1 MINKI
6 TIIGVGLIGG
16 SLAKAIKE
24 NNLAKVVFGFGRDL
38 NRLEKAQK
46 ANVIDQFST
55 NLKEAINDS
64 DIVVIAT
71 PVGSFKEI
79 LSEIKPFLTGKIIIT
94 DVGSTKTN
102 IASIVSQ
109 TLGEYSNCFIPAH
122 PIAGKEKSG
131 FEASESNLFKNKKVI
146 ITPLETNSS
155 DSINLIQKMW
165 QDIGADV
172 DFMSPESHDE
182 LLGMTS
188 HLPHMLAFSLVNY
201 LISKNPSASIY
212 AAGGYKD
219 FSRIASGDNVMWR
232 DICIQNKGQI
242 INHIKGYQKTLD
254 SLVDAIENENSDELD
269 LLFTTAKKTRDSW
282 VG

>member
-24 NNLAKVVFGFGRDL
+24 NNLAKVVFGYGRDL

-55 NLKEAINDS
+55 NLKDAINDS
-64 DIVVIAT
+64 DIVIIAT

-79 LSEIKPFLTGKIIIT
+79 LIEIKPFLTSKIVIS

-109 TLGEYSNCFIPAH
+109 TLGDYSNYFIPAH

-131 FEASESNLFKNKKVI
+131 FEASEANLFNNRKVI
-146 ITPLETNSS
+146 ITPLETSS
-155 DSINLIQKMW
+155 PDSISLIQKMW
-165 QDIGADV
+165 EGTGADV

-212 AAGGYKD
+212 AAGGFKD
-219 FSRIASGDNVMWR
+219 FSRIASGDAVMWR
-232 DICIQNKGQI
+232 DICIQNKDQI
-242 INHIKGYQKTLD
+242 IDHIRGYQKTLN

-269 LLFTTAKKTRDSW
+269 LLFTSAKKTRDSW

>member
-55 NLKEAINDS
+55 NLKDAINDS

-155 DSINLIQKMW
+155 DSISLIQKMW

-212 AAGGYKD
+212 AAGGFKD

>member
-38 NRLEKAQK
+38 NRLEEAQK

-55 NLKEAINDS
+55 NLKDAINNS
-64 DIVVIAT
+64 DIVIIAS
-71 PVGSFKEI
+71 PVGSFQEI
-79 LSEIKPFLTGKIIIT
+79 LSEIKPFLTSKIVIS

-109 TLGEYSNCFIPAH
+109 TLGDYSNCFIPAH

-131 FEASESNLFKNKKVI
+131 FEASESNLFNNRKVI
-146 ITPLETNSS
+146 ITPLETSNP
-155 DSINLIQKMW
+155 DSINIIQEMW
-165 QDIGADV
+165 EGTGADV

-212 AAGGYKD
+212 AAGGFKD
-219 FSRIASGDNVMWR
+219 FSRIASGDAVMWR
-232 DICIQNKGQI
+232 DICIQNKDQI
-242 INHIKGYQKTLD
+242 IDHIRGYQKTLN

-269 LLFTTAKKTRDSW
+269 LLFTSAKKTRDSW
-282 VG
+282 IG

>member
-38 NRLEKAQK
+38 NRLEAAQK

-55 NLKEAINDS
+55 NLKDAINNS
-64 DIVVIAT
+64 DIVIIAT
-71 PVGSFKEI
+71 PVGSFQEI
-79 LSEIKPFLTGKIIIT
+79 LSEIKPFLTSKIVIS

-109 TLGEYSNCFIPAH
+109 TLGDYSNYFIPAH

-131 FEASESNLFKNKKVI
+131 FEASESNLFNNRKVI
-146 ITPLETNSS
+146 ITPLETSS
-155 DSINLIQKMW
+155 PDSINLIQKMW
-165 QDIGADV
+165 EGTGADV

-212 AAGGYKD
+212 AAGGFKD
-219 FSRIASGDNVMWR
+219 FSRIASGDAVMWR
-232 DICIQNKGQI
+232 DICIQNKDQI
-242 INHIKGYQKTLD
+242 ISHIKGYQKTLN

-269 LLFTTAKKTRDSW
+269 LLFTSAKKTRDSW

>member
-38 NRLEKAQK
+38 NRLEAAQK

-55 NLKEAINDS
+55 NLKDAINDS
-64 DIVVIAT
+64 DIVIIAT
-71 PVGSFKEI
+71 PVGSFQEI
-79 LSEIKPFLTGKIIIT
+79 LSEIKPFLTSKIVIS

-109 TLGEYSNCFIPAH
+109 TLGDYSNYFIPAH

-131 FEASESNLFKNKKVI
+131 FEASESNLFNNRKVI
-146 ITPLETNSS
+146 ITPLETSS
-155 DSINLIQKMW
+155 PDSINLIQKMW
-165 QDIGADV
+165 EGTGADV

-212 AAGGYKD
+212 AAGGFKD
-219 FSRIASGDNVMWR
+219 FSRIASGDAVMWR
-232 DICIQNKGQI
+232 DICIQNKDQI
-242 INHIKGYQKTLD
+242 ISHIKGYQKTLN

-269 LLFTTAKKTRDSW
+269 LLFTSAKKTRDSW

>member
-155 DSINLIQKMW
+155 DSISLIQKMW

-212 AAGGYKD
+212 AAGGFKD

-232 DICIQNKGQI
+232 DICIQNKKQI
-242 INHIKGYQKTLD
+242 INHIKGYQKILD

>member
-55 NLKEAINDS
+55 NLKDAINDS
-64 DIVVIAT
+64 DIVIIAT

-79 LSEIKPFLTGKIIIT
+79 LIEIKPFLTSKIVIS

-102 IASIVSQ
+102 IALIVSQ
-109 TLGEYSNCFIPAH
+109 TLGDYSNYFIPAH

-131 FEASESNLFKNKKVI
+131 FEASESNLFNNRKVI
-146 ITPLETNSS
+146 ITPLETSS
-155 DSINLIQKMW
+155 PDSINLIQKMW
-165 QDIGADV
+165 EGTGADV

-212 AAGGYKD
+212 AAGGFKD
-219 FSRIASGDNVMWR
+219 FSRIASGDAVMWR
-232 DICIQNKGQI
+232 DICIQNKDQI
-242 INHIKGYQKTLD
+242 IDHIRGYQKTLN

-269 LLFTTAKKTRDSW
+269 LLFTSAKKTRDSW

>member
-38 NRLEKAQK
+38 NRLEKAKK
-46 ANVIDQFST
+46 ANVIDQFSI
-55 NLKEAINDS
+55 NLKDAINDS
-64 DIVVIAT
+64 DIVIIAT

-79 LSEIKPFLTGKIIIT
+79 LSEIKPFLTSKIVIS

-109 TLGEYSNCFIPAH
+109 TLGDYSNCFIPAH

-131 FEASESNLFKNKKVI
+131 FEASEANLFNNRKVI
-146 ITPLETNSS
+146 ITPLETSS
-155 DSINLIQKMW
+155 PDSISLIQKMW
-165 QDIGADV
+165 EGTGADV
-172 DFMSPESHDE
+172 DFMNPESHDE

-212 AAGGYKD
+212 AAGGFKD
-219 FSRIASGDNVMWR
+219 FSRIASGDAVMWR
-232 DICIQNKGQI
+232 DICIQNKDQI
-242 INHIKGYQKTLD
+242 ISHIKGYQKTLN

-269 LLFTTAKKTRDSW
+269 LLFTSAKKTRDSW

>member
-55 NLKEAINDS
+55 NLKDAINDS
-64 DIVVIAT
+64 DIVIIAT
-71 PVGSFKEI
+71 PVGSFQEI
-79 LSEIKPFLTGKIIIT
+79 LSEIKPFLTSKIVIS

-109 TLGEYSNCFIPAH
+109 TLGGYSNYFIPAH

-131 FEASESNLFKNKKVI
+131 FEASEANLFNSRKVI
-146 ITPLETNSS
+146 ITPLETSNP
-155 DSINLIQKMW
+155 DSISLIQKMW
-165 QDIGADV
+165 EGTGADV

-212 AAGGYKD
+212 AAGGFKD
-219 FSRIASGDNVMWR
+219 FSRIASGDAVMWR
-232 DICIQNKGQI
+232 DICIQNKDQI
-242 INHIKGYQKTLD
+242 ISHIKGYQKTLN

-269 LLFTTAKKTRDSW
+269 LLFTSAKKTRDSW

>member
-38 NRLEKAQK
+38 NRLEAAQK

-55 NLKEAINDS
+55 NLKDAINNS
-64 DIVVIAT
+64 DIVIIAT
-71 PVGSFKEI
+71 PVGSFQEI
-79 LSEIKPFLTGKIIIT
+79 LSEIKPFLTSKIVIS

-109 TLGEYSNCFIPAH
+109 TLGDYSNYFIPAH

-131 FEASESNLFKNKKVI
+131 FEASEANLFNNRKVI
-146 ITPLETNSS
+146 ITPLETSS
-155 DSINLIQKMW
+155 PDSISLIQKMW
-165 QDIGADV
+165 EGTGADV

-212 AAGGYKD
+212 AAGGFKD
-219 FSRIASGDNVMWR
+219 FSRIASGDAVMWR
-232 DICIQNKGQI
+232 DICIQNKDQI
-242 INHIKGYQKTLD
+242 ISHIKGYQKTLN
-254 SLVDAIENENSDELD
+254 SLVDAIENENSNELD
-269 LLFTTAKKTRDSW
+269 LLFTSAKKTRDSW

>member
-38 NRLEKAQK
+38 NRLEKAKK
-46 ANVIDQFST
+46 ANVIDQFSI
-55 NLKEAINDS
+55 NLKDAINDS
-64 DIVVIAT
+64 DIVIIAT

-79 LSEIKPFLTGKIIIT
+79 LSEIKPFLTSKIVIS

-109 TLGEYSNCFIPAH
+109 TLGDYSNCFIPAH

-131 FEASESNLFKNKKVI
+131 FEASESNLFNNRKVI
-146 ITPLETNSS
+146 ITPLETSNP
-155 DSINLIQKMW
+155 DSINIIQKMW
-165 QDIGADV
+165 EGTGADV

-212 AAGGYKD
+212 AAGGFKD
-219 FSRIASGDNVMWR
+219 FSRIASGDAVMWR
-232 DICIQNKGQI
+232 DICIQNKDQI
-242 INHIKGYQKTLD
+242 ISHIKGYQKTLN
-254 SLVDAIENENSDELD
+254 SLIDAIENENSDELD
-269 LLFTTAKKTRDSW
+269 LLFTSAKKTRDSW

>member
-24 NNLAKVVFGFGRDL
+24 NNLAKEVFGFGRDL
-38 NRLEKAQK
+38 NRLKKAQK

-55 NLKEAINDS
+55 NLKDAINDS
-64 DIVVIAT
+64 DIVIIAT
-71 PVGSFKEI
+71 PVGSFQEI
-79 LSEIKPFLTGKIIIT
+79 LSEIKPFLTSKIVIS

-109 TLGEYSNCFIPAH
+109 TLEGYSNYFIPAH

-131 FEASESNLFKNKKVI
+131 FEASEANLFNSRKVI
-146 ITPLETNSS
+146 ITPLETSNP
-155 DSINLIQKMW
+155 DSISLIQKMW
-165 QDIGADV
+165 EGTGADV

-212 AAGGYKD
+212 AAGGFKD
-219 FSRIASGDNVMWR
+219 FSRIASGDAVMWR
-232 DICIQNKGQI
+232 DICIQNKDQI
-242 INHIKGYQKTLD
+242 ISHIKGYQKTLN

-269 LLFTTAKKTRDSW
+269 LLFTSAKKTRDSW

>member
-38 NRLEKAQK
+38 NRLEEAKK
-46 ANVIDQFST
+46 ANVIDQFSI
-55 NLKEAINDS
+55 NLKDAINDS
-64 DIVVIAT
+64 DIVIIAT

-79 LSEIKPFLTGKIIIT
+79 LSEIKPFLTSKIVIS

-109 TLGEYSNCFIPAH
+109 TLGDYSNCFIPAH

-131 FEASESNLFKNKKVI
+131 FEASESNLFNNRKVI
-146 ITPLETNSS
+146 ITPLETSS
-155 DSINLIQKMW
+155 PDSINLIQKMW
-165 QDIGADV
+165 EGTGADV

-212 AAGGYKD
+212 AAGGFKD
-219 FSRIASGDNVMWR
+219 FSRIASGDAVMWR
-232 DICIQNKGQI
+232 DICIQNKDQI
-242 INHIKGYQKTLD
+242 IDHIRGYQKTLN

-269 LLFTTAKKTRDSW
+269 LLFTSAKKTRDSW

>member
-24 NNLAKVVFGFGRDL
+24 NNLAKVVFGFGRDSE
-38 NRLEKAQK
+38 RLEKAQK
-46 ANVIDQFST
+46 TNVIDQYST
-55 NLKEAINDS
+55 NLKEAVSNA

-79 LSEIKPFLTGKIIIT
+79 LSEIKPFLTGKIVIT

-102 IASIVSQ
+102 IASMVSQ
-109 TLGEYSNCFIPAH
+109 ALGEHSNSFIPAH

-131 FEASESNLFKNKKVI
+131 FEASESNLFNNKKVI
-146 ITPLETNSS
+146 ITPLEGNSS
-155 DSINLIQKMW
+155 DSISLIQKMW
-165 QDIGADV
+165 EGAGADV

-212 AAGGYKD
+212 AAGGFKD
-219 FSRIASGDNVMWR
+219 FSRIASGDAVMWR
-232 DICIQNKGQI
+232 DICIQNKDQI
-242 INHIKGYQKTLD
+242 IDHIKGYQKTLD
-254 SLVDAIENENSDELD
+254 SLVDAIKNENSDELD
-269 LLFTTAKKTRDSW
+269 LLFTNAKKTRDSW

>member
-38 NRLEKAQK
+38 NRLEKAKK
-46 ANVIDQFST
+46 ANVIDQFSI
-55 NLKEAINDS
+55 NLKDAINDS
-64 DIVVIAT
+64 DIVIIAT

-79 LSEIKPFLTGKIIIT
+79 LSEIKPFLTSKIVIS

-109 TLGEYSNCFIPAH
+109 TLGDYSNCFIPAH

-131 FEASESNLFKNKKVI
+131 FEASESNLFNNRKVI
-146 ITPLETNSS
+146 ITPLETSNS
-155 DSINLIQKMW
+155 DSINIIKEMW
-165 QDIGADV
+165 EGTGADV

-212 AAGGYKD
+212 AAGGFKD
-219 FSRIASGDNVMWR
+219 FSRIASGDAVMWR
-232 DICIQNKGQI
+232 DICIQNKNQI
-242 INHIKGYQKTLD
+242 IDHIRGYQKTLN

-269 LLFTTAKKTRDSW
+269 LLFTSAKKTRDSW

>member
-24 NNLAKVVFGFGRDL
+24 NNLAKVVFGYGRDL

-64 DIVVIAT
+64 DIVIIAT

-79 LSEIKPFLTGKIIIT
+79 LIEIKPFLTSKIVIS

-109 TLGEYSNCFIPAH
+109 TLGDYSNYFIPAH

-131 FEASESNLFKNKKVI
+131 FEASESNLFNNRKVI
-146 ITPLETNSS
+146 ITPLETSS
-155 DSINLIQKMW
+155 PDSINLIQKMW
-165 QDIGADV
+165 EGTGADV

-212 AAGGYKD
+212 AAGGFKD
-219 FSRIASGDNVMWR
+219 FSRIASGDAVMWR
-232 DICIQNKGQI
+232 DICIQNKDQI
-242 INHIKGYQKTLD
+242 IDHIRGYQKTLN

-269 LLFTTAKKTRDSW
+269 LLFTSAKKTRDSW

>member
-24 NNLAKVVFGFGRDL
+24 NNLAKVVFGYGRDL
-38 NRLEKAQK
+38 NRLEKAKK

-55 NLKEAINDS
+55 NLKDAINDS
-64 DIVVIAT
+64 DIVIIAT

-79 LSEIKPFLTGKIIIT
+79 LIEIKPFLTSKIVIS

-102 IASIVSQ
+102 IALIVSQ
-109 TLGEYSNCFIPAH
+109 TLGDYSNYFIPAH

-131 FEASESNLFKNKKVI
+131 FEASEANLFSNRKVI
-146 ITPLETNSS
+146 ITPLETSS
-155 DSINLIQKMW
+155 PDSISLIQKMW
-165 QDIGADV
+165 EGTGADV

-212 AAGGYKD
+212 AAGGFKD
-219 FSRIASGDNVMWR
+219 FSRIASGDAVMWR
-232 DICIQNKGQI
+232 DICIQNKDQI
-242 INHIKGYQKTLD
+242 IDHIRGYQKTLN

-269 LLFTTAKKTRDSW
+269 LLFTSAKKTRDSW

>member
-55 NLKEAINDS
+55 NLKDAINDS
-64 DIVVIAT
+64 DIVIIAT
-71 PVGSFKEI
+71 PVGSFQEI
-79 LSEIKPFLTGKIIIT
+79 LSEIKPFLTSKIVIS

-109 TLGEYSNCFIPAH
+109 TLGDYSNYFIPAH

-131 FEASESNLFKNKKVI
+131 FEASESNLFNNRKVI
-146 ITPLETNSS
+146 ITPLETSS
-155 DSINLIQKMW
+155 PDSINLIQKMW
-165 QDIGADV
+165 EGTGADV

-212 AAGGYKD
+212 AAGGFKD
-219 FSRIASGDNVMWR
+219 FSRIASGDAVMWR
-232 DICIQNKGQI
+232 DICIQNKDQI
-242 INHIKGYQKTLD
+242 ISHIKGYQKTLN

-269 LLFTTAKKTRDSW
+269 LLFTSAKKTRDSW

>member
-24 NNLAKVVFGFGRDL
+24 NNLAKVVYGFGRDSE
-38 NRLEKAQK
+38 RLEKAQK
-46 ANVIDQFST
+46 TNVIDQYST
-55 NLKEAINDS
+55 NLKEAVSDS

-71 PVGSFKEI
+71 PVGSCKKI
-79 LSEIKPFLTGKIIIT
+79 LSEIKPFLTGKIVVT

-102 IASIVSQ
+102 IASMVSQ
-109 TLGEYSNCFIPAH
+109 TLGEHSKFFIPAH

-131 FEASESNLFKNKKVI
+131 FEVSESNLFNNKKVI

-155 DSINLIQKMW
+155 ESISLIQNMW
-165 QDIGADV
+165 EGAGADV

-212 AAGGYKD
+212 AAGGFKD
-219 FSRIASGDNVMWR
+219 FSRIASGDAVMWR
-232 DICIQNKGQI
+232 DICIQNKDQI
-242 INHIKGYQKTLD
+242 IDHIKGYQKTLD
-254 SLVDAIENENSDELD
+254 SLVDAIKNENSDELD
-269 LLFTTAKKTRDSW
+269 LLFTNAKKTRDSW

>member
-55 NLKEAINDS
+55 NLEDAINDS
-64 DIVVIAT
+64 DIVIIAT

-79 LSEIKPFLTGKIIIT
+79 LIEIKPFLTSKIVIS

-109 TLGEYSNCFIPAH
+109 TLGDYSNYFIPAH

-131 FEASESNLFKNKKVI
+131 FEASESNLFNNRKVI
-146 ITPLETNSS
+146 ITPLETSS
-155 DSINLIQKMW
+155 TDSINLIQKMW
-165 QDIGADV
+165 EGTGADV

-212 AAGGYKD
+212 AAGGFKD
-219 FSRIASGDNVMWR
+219 FSRIASGDAVMWR
-232 DICIQNKGQI
+232 DICIQNKDQI
-242 INHIKGYQKTLD
+242 IDHIRGYQKTLN

-269 LLFTTAKKTRDSW
+269 LLFTSAKKTRDSW

>member
-55 NLKEAINDS
+55 NLKDAINDS
-64 DIVVIAT
+64 DIVIIAT

-79 LSEIKPFLTGKIIIT
+79 LSEIKPFLTSKIVIS

-109 TLGEYSNCFIPAH
+109 TLGDYSNYFIPAH

-131 FEASESNLFKNKKVI
+131 FEASESNLFNNRKVI
-146 ITPLETNSS
+146 ITPLETSS
-155 DSINLIQKMW
+155 PDSINLIQKMW
-165 QDIGADV
+165 EGTGADV

-212 AAGGYKD
+212 AAGGFKD
-219 FSRIASGDNVMWR
+219 FSRIASGDAVMWR
-232 DICIQNKGQI
+232 DICIQNKDQI
-242 INHIKGYQKTLD
+242 ISHIKGYQKTLN

-269 LLFTTAKKTRDSW
+269 LLFTSAKKTRDSW

>member
-55 NLKEAINDS
+55 NLKDAINDS
-64 DIVVIAT
+64 DIVIIAT
-71 PVGSFKEI
+71 PVGSFQEI
-79 LSEIKPFLTGKIIIT
+79 LSEIKPFLTSKIVIS

-109 TLGEYSNCFIPAH
+109 TLGDYSNYFIPAH

-131 FEASESNLFKNKKVI
+131 FEASEANLFNNRKVI
-146 ITPLETNSS
+146 ITPLESS
-155 DSINLIQKMW
+155 SPDSISLIQKMW
-165 QDIGADV
+165 EGTGADV

-212 AAGGYKD
+212 AAGGFKD
-219 FSRIASGDNVMWR
+219 FSRIASGDAVMWR
-232 DICIQNKGQI
+232 DICIQNKNQI
-242 INHIKGYQKTLD
+242 IDHIRGYQKTLN

-269 LLFTTAKKTRDSW
+269 LLFTSAKKTRDSW